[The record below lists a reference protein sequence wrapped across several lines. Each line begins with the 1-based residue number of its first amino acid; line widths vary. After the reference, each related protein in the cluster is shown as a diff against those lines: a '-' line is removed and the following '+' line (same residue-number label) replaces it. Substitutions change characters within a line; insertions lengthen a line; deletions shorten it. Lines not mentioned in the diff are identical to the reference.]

1 MDWLP
6 VQAKKEGLLAEQDT
20 LFTLSGNEIQLES
33 RLVSSGDRLE
43 LFTLDY
49 QPIDKIAIHTEL
61 LPDGSYHRSFPT
73 KSRKPPATLS
83 ACNWSDI
90 WPRWYRKTGKAAG
103 KPLPPAGFSPYPL
116 KRETLKSSQRSP
128 GRHWTAT
135 PLRRSLPLQNRP
147 CSAPGMYFGKPWIFL
162 PFLKPGGENLCKLYF
177 QHQGSLGY
185 FSGFFKK

>member
-1 MDWLP
+1 MKSSWRAGWFLP
-6 VQAKKEGLLAEQDT
+6 GTGWNFSHWIISQSTKSQSIPSFCQTA
-20 LFTLSGNEIQLES
+20 
-33 RLVSSGDRLE
+33 
-43 LFTLDY
+43 
-49 QPIDKIAIHTEL
+49 PITV
-61 LPDGSYHRSFPT
+61 PFPT

-103 KPLPPAGFSPYPL
+103 KPLLPAGFSPYPL

-162 PFLKPGGENLCKLYF
+162 PFPQTVRGKPL
-177 QHQGSLGY
+177 
-185 FSGFFKK
+185 